1 MNQLEV
7 HRTLK
12 HWSFES
18 SILVGWWMTPVH
30 NRWKSF
36 SARMFQ
42 SLWYDFLQFW
52 NILLFKANNT
62 LVWMCSCQWAAIGR
76 AEYQCRTWVNNS
88 SVRGLNTNTNKP
100 KTFSLFYFS
109 ISGNFTHPW
118 VKILVC
124 KQRSLL
130 HGPKRIYII
139 LNNLARSS
147 LLKNQQHIKEESVLT
162 QWARFG
168 TSLSTWKALYPFSN
182 GN

>member
-42 SLWYDFLQFW
+42 SLWYDSLQFW

>member
-1 MNQLEV
+1 MIRFFTV
-7 HRTLK
+7 LK
-12 HWSFES
+12 YSP
-18 SILVGWWMTPVH
+18 L
-30 NRWKSF
+30 
-36 SARMFQ
+36 
-42 SLWYDFLQFW
+42 
-52 NILLFKANNT
+52 KANNT

-88 SVRGLNTNTNKP
+88 SVRGLNTNTNKL

-147 LLKNQQHIKEESVLT
+147 LLKNHQHIKEESV
-162 QWARFG
+162 G

>member
-88 SVRGLNTNTNKP
+88 PVRGLNTNTNKP